1 VANTDAPTRR
11 VLWRTY
17 RAVIESGSRRNS
29 ERSRGVS
36 VYTLFLSYDF
46 GGEREGGG
54 EEQAFISHRGGMQCE
69 DFARPLRPQK

>member
-1 VANTDAPTRR
+1 
-11 VLWRTY
+11 
-17 RAVIESGSRRNS
+17 
-29 ERSRGVS
+29 